1 MLMILLSL
9 KYAVS
14 ILEKTLD
21 LLRTWNRWVMMTSQ
35 PWTPPK
41 YEMVRDDVK
50 QNYMPEG
57 TAWVDFVTVI
67 VQS

>member
-35 PWTPPK
+35 P
-41 YEMVRDDVK
+41 
-50 QNYMPEG
+50 
-57 TAWVDFVTVI
+57 
-67 VQS
+67 